1 MDKIMNKGINV
12 LSLFDG
18 ISCGQ
23 IALQRA
29 GIKVNN
35 YFASEID
42 KHAIKVT
49 QQNWP
54 NTVQLGDVTKWREWD
69 IDWESI
75 DLLCAGFPCQAWSF
89 AGNQRGT
96 NDPRGA
102 LAITLFELFTFLKE
116 KNPKLNFLFENV
128 RMKKE
133 YSDYLNTLFGVKS
146 VLIDSSCF
154 SAQLRKRL
162 YWTNLDI
169 KQIEDKNI
177 LLKDIIEDGFVDKD
191 KAYCIDA
198 SYIRNSNPFGYIK
211 KSRGTLIFDSIKD
224 LKRFRNMTREE
235 LLSEES
241 IKDKCWRRLTRKEL
255 EMLQNIPESYTQI
268 IEYNKAAHAI
278 GNGWTVN
285 VIAHIFSSLPKE
297 FKNG

>member
-1 MDKIMNKGINV
+1 
-12 LSLFDG
+12 
-18 ISCGQ
+18 
-23 IALQRA
+23 
-29 GIKVNN
+29 
-35 YFASEID
+35 
-42 KHAIKVT
+42 
-49 QQNWP
+49 
-54 NTVQLGDVTKWREWD
+54 
-69 IDWESI
+69 
-75 DLLCAGFPCQAWSF
+75 
-89 AGNQRGT
+89 
-96 NDPRGA
+96 
-102 LAITLFELFTFLKE
+102 
-116 KNPKLNFLFENV
+116 
-128 RMKKE
+128 MKKE

>member
-1 MDKIMNKGINV
+1 MNKGINV

-241 IKDKCWRRLTRKEL
+241 IKDKCCRRLTRKEL

>member
-1 MDKIMNKGINV
+1 MNKGINV

-241 IKDKCWRRLTRKEL
+241 IKDKCYRRLTRKEL

>member
-1 MDKIMNKGINV
+1 MNKGINV

>member
-1 MDKIMNKGINV
+1 MNV